1 MTQKEWERIRNEVA
15 AAVAEALGM
24 EDDLIV
30 SEVKTAESMA
40 EAVARLESIGNDID
54 TALDVVHTF
63 KSKKGPKDWTPR
75 GRR

>member
-1 MTQKEWERIRNEVA
+1 MTEKEWERIRDQVA

-30 SEVKTAESMA
+30 SEVKTAESME
-40 EAVARLESIGNDID
+40 EAVNRLESIREDIN
-54 TALDVVHTF
+54 TALDVVHAF

>member
-15 AAVAEALGM
+15 GAVAEALGL
-24 EDDLIV
+24 EGDLIV
-30 SEVKTAESMA
+30 SEVKTAESME
-40 EAVARLESIGNDID
+40 EAVNRLESIGNDIN
-54 TALDVVHTF
+54 TALDVVHAF